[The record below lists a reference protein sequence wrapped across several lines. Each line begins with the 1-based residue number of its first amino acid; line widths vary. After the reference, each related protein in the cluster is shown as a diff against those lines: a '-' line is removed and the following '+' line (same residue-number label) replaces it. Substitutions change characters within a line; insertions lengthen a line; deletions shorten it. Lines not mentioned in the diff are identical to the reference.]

1 MEFELGPIR
10 PPSETHSLP
19 VRVTRNCPWNR
30 CKFCRVYKGQ
40 KFGLRSVEEVKQGIL
55 SAKAIQDKFLELSS
69 KSGCGGRLT
78 KIAASAF
85 ENTWSE
91 AVRSVANW
99 LYAGGRSAFLQD
111 ANTLIMP
118 VDDLVQVIKFLKET
132 LPSITRVTMYG
143 RSKTAAKR
151 SIEELTRLREAGLS
165 RIHIG
170 LESGYDPLLAFMD
183 KGVTAADHIMGGKN
197 VLASGISLCEYVV
210 LGLGGVKMWRDHAIE
225 TARVINEINPE
236 YIRLRTLA
244 ITEDMILHKEV
255 DSGNFA
261 RLTDEQ
267 IIEEEKLFIQ
277 RLNCHSDLVSDHVTN
292 LLQEIEGRLPDD
304 KDRIL
309 AVIDRFQALTPIER
323 AVFRIGK
330 RLGMYNNLDDLNDPD
345 QSEAVERV
353 MARLGQDGEKGL
365 DENVIYELMGKF
377 VK

>member
-1 MEFELGPIR
+1 M
-10 PPSETHSLP
+10 
-19 VRVTRNCPWNR
+19 
-30 CKFCRVYKGQ
+30 
-40 KFGLRSVEEVKQGIL
+40 KQDIL
-55 SAKAIQDKFLELSS
+55 SAKVIQDKFLKLSS
-69 KSGCGGRLT
+69 KSGRSGRLT

-85 ENTWSE
+85 ENTSSE

-111 ANTLIMP
+111 ADTLIMP

-132 LPSITRVTMYG
+132 LPSITRVTMYS

-183 KGVTAADHIMGGKN
+183 KGVTVADHITGGKN
-197 VLASGISLCEYVV
+197 VLAAGISLCEYVV
-210 LGLGGVKMWRDHAIE
+210 LGLGGVKMWWDHAIE
-225 TARVINEINPE
+225 TARAINEIDPE

-255 DSGNFA
+255 DSGNFV
-261 RLTDEQ
+261 RLTDKQ

-277 RLNCHSDLVSDHVTN
+277 RLNCHSNLVSDHVTN

-304 KDRIL
+304 KNRIL
-309 AVIDRFQALTPIER
+309 AVIDRFQALAPIER

-330 RLGMYNNLDDLNDPD
+330 GLGMYNNLDDLNDPD

-353 MARLGQDGEKGL
+353 MARFGQDGEKEL
-365 DENVIYELMGKF
+365 DENVIYELMGRF
-377 VK
+377 VKGQSLI